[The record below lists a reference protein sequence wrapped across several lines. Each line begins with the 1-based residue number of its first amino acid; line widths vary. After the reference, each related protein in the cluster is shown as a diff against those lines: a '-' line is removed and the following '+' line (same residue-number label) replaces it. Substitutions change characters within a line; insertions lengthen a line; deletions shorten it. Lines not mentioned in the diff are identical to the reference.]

1 MEVNGAISGITS
13 IIQTETPSPTEP
25 AVEETSQQQ
34 PQSSEIPE
42 VTEQQE
48 NESTELTGVIRNLLE
63 GHFKGVSDVR
73 LRIIHFEALQAI
85 EQEQLQAVIDDNAGL
100 LESIGQNLT
109 ELLNYTEDPTADPTA
124 PQETS
129 ADIASA
135 NIEEAT
141 ASDGLTQEQQES
153 VSDASE
159 KVNELLS
166 FEGQSKDTMLTLV
179 TNLRSTLTGL
189 ADSLN
194 SAVSSTINETPQT
207 PVVLVDDGGPETAGA
222 DATDG
227 EDGQGEPDTP
237 TVDSPSAFE
246 ILVSAFIEDLNSI
259 FLVALDELTNSLS
272 EVEVL
277 PELSQPNG
285 NGSAYDKFLVLY
297 NELSDSGDSN
307 SESLGLDT
315 TI

>member
-1 MEVNGAISGITS
+1 MEVNGVISGITS
-13 IIQTETPSPTEP
+13 IIQTETASPTEP
-25 AVEETSQQQ
+25 AVEETSQEQ

-42 VTEQQE
+42 ATEQQE
-48 NESTELTGVIRNLLE
+48 NESTELPGVIRNLLE

-73 LRIIHFEALQAI
+73 LRINHFEALQAI
-85 EQEQLQAVIDDNAGL
+85 EQEQLQAVIEDNAGL

-109 ELLNYTEDPTADPTA
+109 ELLNYTEEPTA

-135 NIEEAT
+135 NVEEAT
-141 ASDGLTQEQQES
+141 ASDGLTQGQEEI
-153 VSDASE
+153 VGDASE

-166 FEGQSKDTMLTLV
+166 FENQSKDTLLTLV

-194 SAVSSTINETPQT
+194 SPVSPTINETPET
-207 PVVLVDDGGPETAGA
+207 PVVSVDDGGAETAGA

-227 EDGQGEPDTP
+227 ENGEGEADTP
-237 TVDSPSAFE
+237 PVDSPSAFE
-246 ILVSAFIEDLNSI
+246 ILVSAFIEELNSV
-259 FLVALDELTNSLS
+259 FLVALDELTKSLS

-277 PELSQPNG
+277 PELSEPNG
-285 NGSAYDKFLVLY
+285 NGSAYEKFLALY
-297 NELSDSGDSN
+297 NELWGSGDSN
-307 SESLGLDT
+307 NESLGLDT